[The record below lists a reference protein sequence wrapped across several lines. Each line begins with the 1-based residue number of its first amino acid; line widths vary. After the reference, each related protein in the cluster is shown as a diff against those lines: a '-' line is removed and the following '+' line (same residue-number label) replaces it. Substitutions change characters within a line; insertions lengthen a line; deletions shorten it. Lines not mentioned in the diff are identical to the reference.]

1 MNVVTLHLSS
11 PWQRAWVFIV
21 LALVAGSGC
30 AHSVIIDTAP
40 IGARVSVDGEFV
52 GVSPVTID
60 RVVFFGDQLRI
71 SADAPGYEEAHVSIP
86 ASEWYPWPGLL
97 AAIPL
102 LGVPLSLP
110 ALLVP
115 LAGPFIAAAIAVS
128 WAVLTSPTLLS
139 LALVRKYPDV
149 VTVTLK
155 PKRAPRPAD
164 FGVVPGDI
172 FGYPEDLG
180 PNPLPDVAPSPQSTS
195 PPSSSKRPPPGSNP
209 IP

>member
-1 MNVVTLHLSS
+1 MRALVV
-11 PWQRAWVFIV
+11 VFT
-21 LALVAGSGC
+21 ALVACSGC
-30 AHSVIIDTAP
+30 AHRVVVETEPA
-40 IGARVSVDGEFV
+40 GARVSVDGEFV
-52 GVSPVTID
+52 GAAPVAID

-71 SADAPGYEEAHVSIP
+71 SAEQPGYDEASVSIP

-97 AAIPL
+97 AAVPL

-128 WAVLTSPTLLS
+128 WAVITSPTLLS

-155 PKRAPRPAD
+155 PKRSP
-164 FGVVPGDI
+164 VPGD
-172 FGYPEDLG
+172 FGLTPSDVYGYPDDLG
-180 PNPLPDVAPSPQSTS
+180 PNPLPDVKLEPTPL
-195 PPSSSKRPPPGSNP
+195 PPSTTTPATKRPAPGSNP
-209 IP
+209 LP